1 MDSGIH
7 LDLHRTLLA
16 ALVKADSIGCY
27 GSEFDVWLTADD
39 ELMLNPDGWHDGYSL
54 EKTLLT
60 CYALL
65 KLSNG
70 ENMPTLEQFLD
81 KAKKLK
87 IHLILEMKP
96 SVLRNV
102 KRKPLK

>member
-7 LDLHRTLLA
+7 PDLHRNSLA

-39 ELMLNPDGWHDGYSL
+39 ELMLNHDGWHEGYSL
-54 EKTLLT
+54 EKTSSDVLRT
-60 CYALL
+60 L

-87 IHLILEMKP
+87 IHLILEMNP
-96 SVLRNV
+96 QYSGT
-102 KRKPLK
+102 